1 MNTKATIIGLIIAV
15 AMAISLQ
22 VITNTPQTDQVS
34 ANHYPSI
41 KLGLEPGAYNDMFN
55 GDK

>member
-15 AMAISLQ
+15 AIAISLQ
-22 VITNTPQTDQVS
+22 VITNTPQTDQIS